1 MSKDISKEIYY
12 TICPVGNASYLAAN
26 NGFLKDG
33 LKKLGYTPIKLQ
45 ALEPEKWEA
54 HFTYEN
60 DRLFR
65 EGGNTPPLWAKSKGR
80 GVVLIGLNIIEE
92 KQYIL
97 VKADSDI
104 QTISD
109 LKGKRLGIP
118 DHVKVYIDFHK
129 ATAEQGFEIALKANG
144 ISENEVEWVDL
155 VTENRFTSEGKGE
168 TFDDLSTTE
177 IKALEKGE
185 VDAIFMKLPI
195 AEELVSSGK
204 FRKIFDVAY
213 DQNKLVPVNNE
224 YPNVLTVSKKLA
236 DEEPEVV
243 VEYIKQTIRAA
254 RWAKTHQ
261 KEAEALLAEQTHGT
275 VESFQKAYAENF
287 YQRTEINF
295 SEAGISALQERA
307 DFLYKKGYL
316 ENKVDVYEWADRSFY
331 DRAIEE
337 LEKEG
342 E

>member
-1 MSKDISKEIYY
+1 MSKEVYY
-12 TICPVGNASYLAAN
+12 TICPVANASYLAAN
-26 NGFLKDG
+26 TCFLKDG
-33 LKKLGYTPIKLQ
+33 FEKIGYTPIKLQ
-45 ALEPEKWEA
+45 TLEPEKWKA

-65 EGGNTPPLWAKSKGR
+65 EGGNTPPIWARSKGR

-97 VKADSDI
+97 VRADSEI
-104 QTISD
+104 QTIRD

-129 ATAEQGFEIALKANG
+129 ASAQQGFEIALKANG
-144 ISENEVEWVDL
+144 IAKEDVEWVNL
-155 VTENRFTSEGKGE
+155 ITESRFTSEGKGE
-168 TFDDLSTTE
+168 TFADLSAIE
-177 IKALEKGE
+177 VEALENGQ

-213 DQNKLVPVNNE
+213 DQNALVPVNNE
-224 YPNVLTVSKKLA
+224 YPNILTVSEKLA
-236 DEEPEVV
+236 EEEPEVV
-243 VEYIKQTIRAA
+243 VEYIKQTIRAS

-275 VESFQKAYAENF
+275 VESYQRAYAKDF
-287 YQRTEINF
+287 YQRTEVNF
-295 SEAGISALQERA
+295 SEAGLAALQERS
-307 DFLYKKGYL
+307 DFLYKTGYL
-316 ENKVDVYEWADRSFY
+316 EREVNVYEWA
-331 DRAIEE
+331 E
-337 LEKEG
+337 LGQEGGNDHEK
-342 E
+342 